1 MGPYDR
7 LGIVRPVPPLST
19 AEDGKMMDVE
29 EYLGRSE
36 LFRRL
41 KCGPHG
47 ELVERY
53 AVRLVG
59 ERLVQHGTWRCLN
72 VVSGLL
78 AWT

>member
-1 MGPYDR
+1 
-7 LGIVRPVPPLST
+7 VPPLST